1 MKAKHLLILLY
12 FIASGLGALAQD
24 KAAAKKT
31 RILILLDE
39 SSSMIRPW
47 TSGKPKYKAA
57 GELILRLM
65 DSVYAVNN
73 EVEFALRVFG
83 HQSVVDDHNCYDTRT
98 EVPFARENQVQ
109 MALRLADIQPL
120 GITPIAYSLS
130 EAATNDLT
138 DPGDYNYSIVL
149 ITDGGESC
157 EGDICQVA
165 RMLIKNKIKFRPY
178 IVSMEDDAS
187 LKRVYDCMGEYLQ
200 VTQDGEINRAVLTII
215 AGFQIK
221 PPVPVAMQKIV
232 VPKLK
237 FRDEP
242 TPNVYVRKWM
252 MMPTTTLTPETAARM
267 ALMPVPGAPPPIP
280 DPTPEPVIMAL
291 PTPKVEMPETGTT
304 SFEVYFVNAKG
315 KYYLSQPRVQLLK
328 AGTKTV
334 VKEFVRKI
342 DGLGNL
348 ETHKNV
354 NVGVYDLAFPTK
366 KGLALNNVR
375 LENKPLNKLV
385 VPVKDTRIT
394 FVYSDNPS
402 RPVTEFKA
410 LIKQLNMPP
419 GQGRTETQSCAEGMD
434 YEPGVYD
441 VDINTFPKE
450 KLRLEIDFNEDT
462 VISLLQPGWAK
473 FKADDLKM
481 HFVTLYRNIGD
492 RYVFFYTLDI
502 NDSESAHLRMQPGK
516 YQVHYQLGSGKPLGE
531 ELSTPFEIVGTKETE
546 VELK

>member
-1 MKAKHLLILLY
+1 MKAKHLLLLFFY
-12 FIASGLGALAQD
+12 MALAVSAGAQD
-24 KAAAKKT
+24 KTAAKKT

-47 TSGKPKYKAA
+47 GSGKLKYKAA

-73 EVEFALRVFG
+73 EVEFSLRVFG
-83 HQSVVDDHNCYDTRT
+83 HQSEVGDHNCYDTKI

-109 MALRLADIQPL
+109 MALRLSDIRPL

-138 DPGDYNYSIVL
+138 DPGTYNYSIIL

-157 EGDICQVA
+157 EGDICKVA
-165 RMLIKNKIKFRPY
+165 KMLIKNKIHFRPY

-187 LKRVYDCMGEYLQ
+187 LKQVYDCMGEYLQ
-200 VTQDGEINRAVLTII
+200 VTQDAEINRAVTTII
-215 AGFQIK
+215 GGFQIK
-221 PPVPVAMQKIV
+221 PPVPKLMQTMQ

-237 FRDEP
+237 LRDE
-242 TPNVYVRKWM
+242 R
-252 MMPTTTLTPETAARM
+252 TAAVGLRTANLLTIAAITPQSM
-267 ALMPVPGAPPPIP
+267 RPPALLQVPGMPPVIIEEAPI
-280 DPTPEPVIMAL
+280 PVIMAL
-291 PTPKVEMPETGTT
+291 PTPKVEAPETGTT

-328 AGTKTV
+328 TGTKTV

-354 NVGVYDLAFPTK
+354 NVGYYDLAFPTK
-366 KGLALNNVR
+366 KGLALNNVH
-375 LENKPLNKLV
+375 LENKPLNKLI

-402 RPVTEFKA
+402 RPVSEFKA

-419 GQGRTETQSCAEGMD
+419 GQGRTENQSCAEAMD
-434 YEPGVYD
+434 YEPGTYD
-441 VDINTFPKE
+441 IEINTFPKD
-450 KLRLEIDFNEDT
+450 KIRLETDFNEDT

-473 FKADDLKM
+473 FKAEDLKM
-481 HFVTLYRNIGD
+481 HFVTLYRNLND
-492 RYVFFYTLDI
+492 RFVFFYTLDI
-502 NDSESAHLRMQPGK
+502 NDTESTHLRMQPGK
-516 YQVHYQLGSGKPLGE
+516 YQVHYQLGSGKPLGD
-531 ELSTPFEIVGTKETE
+531 ELVVPFEIVGTKETE